1 MSASGAKKTAIVTGA
16 SSGLG
21 LYTAKALVERGDYF
35 VVMACRNVA
44 KGQEKAK
51 ELGFPAD
58 KYEVMELELG
68 DLANVRSF
76 VKKFRSKKYAK
87 QLQSLVCNAAIY
99 YPNAVTPTFTKDGF
113 EETVGVTH
121 LGHFLLAN
129 LMLKDLVGSQDMGI
143 D

>member
-58 KYEVMELELG
+58 KYEVMARSCSTNTIQPFPVLVSFSIFPSQTLMTNCSRLSSY
-68 DLANVRSF
+68 DLTGAYNV
-76 VKKFRSKKYAK
+76 VPV
-87 QLQSLVCNAAIY
+87 L
-99 YPNAVTPTFTKDGF
+99 TPLNRRIT
-113 EETVGVTH
+113 
-121 LGHFLLAN
+121 
-129 LMLKDLVGSQDMGI
+129 
-143 D
+143 